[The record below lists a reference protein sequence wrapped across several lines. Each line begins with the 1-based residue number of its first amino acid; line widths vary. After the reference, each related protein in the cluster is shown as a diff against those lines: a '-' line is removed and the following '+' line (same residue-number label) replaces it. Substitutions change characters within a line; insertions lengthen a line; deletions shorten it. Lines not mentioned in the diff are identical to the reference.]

1 MPIRTYKNI
10 LPSLGK
16 RTYLDETSVLVGDV
30 ICDEDVSIWPL
41 VAARGD
47 VNHIRIG
54 ARTNIQDGTIL
65 HVTRK
70 STKNPDGYPLIIGE
84 DVTVG
89 HKCMLHGCTVGNR
102 ILIGMGAIIM
112 DGANI
117 GENCLVG
124 AGALIPPGKTYP
136 AGSLIKGSPAKA
148 VRDLNEEELKFLK
161 TSVDY
166 YLEYKSNYVPQ

>member
-1 MPIRTYKNI
+1 MYLMPG
-10 LPSLGK
+10 S
-16 RTYLDETSVLVGDV
+16 SVLPYKGKTPKLANGVFAASGAHLIGDLEVG
-30 ICDEDVSIWPL
+30 EDSSFWFNTVT
-41 VAARGD
+41 RGD
-47 VNHIRIG
+47 CYYIRIG
-54 ARTNIQDGTIL
+54 ARTNVQDGTVM
-65 HVTRK
+65 HVTNGK
-70 STKNPDGYPLIIGE
+70 HASIIGD
-84 DVTVG
+84 DVTIG
-89 HKCMLHGCTVGNR
+89 HGAVIHGCTIGNGC
-102 ILIGMGAIIM
+102 LIGMGAIIM